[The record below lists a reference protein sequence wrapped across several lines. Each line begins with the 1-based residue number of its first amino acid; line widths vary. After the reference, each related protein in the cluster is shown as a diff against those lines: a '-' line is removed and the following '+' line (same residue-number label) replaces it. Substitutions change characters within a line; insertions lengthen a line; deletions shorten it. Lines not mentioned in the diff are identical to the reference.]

1 MNQNADTKDVF
12 RELDGFLVLYNV
24 LSTVRD
30 SPGDEDQTAK
40 NLEGVRLIL
49 GNLSDATF
57 EHGVNA
63 RFYKVC
69 ILVLCRANALFS
81 MTSEWLVTSP

>member
-1 MNQNADTKDVF
+1 MAEIRGIMNQNSYTKDVF

-30 SPGDEDQTAK
+30 SPGDEDRAAK

-49 GNLSDATF
+49 GILSDATF
-57 EHGVNA
+57 EHDVNA

-69 ILVLCRANALFS
+69 ILVLLS
-81 MTSEWLVTSP
+81 KE